1 MKQSRRAASGCRLRS
16 ATRSTTRARCPCL
29 RRLTIHPPPPP
40 RLLGSPARLPQVRHV
55 LGEAVCQRCSY
66 FIISCMM
73 QLLYHIMHVSIML
86 FFVQITKFHASLF
99 SKNEES
105 FLSSLE
111 FHRLTS
117 YLSNALSLT
126 NLKQATSNLK
136 REKGATVKEGQ
147 KKWQV
152 SLLPIIIIYVCTL
165 YLLIPH
171 SPDIGQLSK
180 GTDSFLIS
188 FIRKEQ

>member
-1 MKQSRRAASGCRLRS
+1 
-16 ATRSTTRARCPCL
+16 
-29 RRLTIHPPPPP
+29 
-40 RLLGSPARLPQVRHV
+40 
-55 LGEAVCQRCSY
+55 
-66 FIISCMM
+66 M
-73 QLLYHIMHVSIML
+73 QLIYHIMHVSIML
-86 FFVQITKFHASLF
+86 FFVQIKFHASLF
-99 SKNEES
+99 SKNKES

-126 NLKQATSNLK
+126 KQKQATSNLK
-136 REKGATVKEGQ
+136 REKGVKEGQ

-188 FIRKEQ
+188 FVRKEQ